1 VEKKPRAVI
10 ACIFALAALAASS
23 LALGASDLKI
33 SYRTENKALVTSKS
47 THVEYHSAR
56 RMLIKW
62 DGGKKDILV
71 DYVDFATYEID
82 HKKKVIGKTTQEDRQ
97 KAAELMAARLK
108 EGGSMPGMMGWMAW
122 AINTLMGELGDE
134 DADPTVKNAG
144 IERVADRSCEKWAIT
159 LKNYSYSVSADP
171 SLALPVPPDALERS
185 RRQRGAALLAN
196 PKLGKVLGKFFD
208 AANGVKG
215 VQLRTEAVVPI
226 GPITVRM
233 LREATEV
240 AVGPLPAS
248 VFELPKGYSV
258 EDAGKKRLAEL
269 EKDLGEKNQKRQ
281 KDQKNKK

>member
-1 VEKKPRAVI
+1 VKITVLT
-10 ACIFALAALAASS
+10 ALACVAASF
-23 LALGASDLKI
+23 LALGANDLKI
-33 SYRTENKALVTSKS
+33 SYRTENKALLTSKG

-56 RMLIKW
+56 RMLIRR
-62 DGGKKDILV
+62 DGGTKDILV

-97 KAAELMAARLK
+97 KAAALMAARLA
-108 EGGSMPGMMGWMAW
+108 EGGSMPGMMGWMGW

-144 IERVADRSCEKWAIT
+144 AERVADRSCERWAIS
-159 LKNYSYSVSADP
+159 LKKYNYNVSADP
-171 SLALPVPPDALERS
+171 SLTLPVPPDALERS

-240 AVGPLPAS
+240 VVGPLPAS

-258 EDAGKKRLAEL
+258 EDAGKKMLAEL
-269 EKDLGEKNQKRQ
+269 EKGLA
-281 KDQKNKK
+281 KK